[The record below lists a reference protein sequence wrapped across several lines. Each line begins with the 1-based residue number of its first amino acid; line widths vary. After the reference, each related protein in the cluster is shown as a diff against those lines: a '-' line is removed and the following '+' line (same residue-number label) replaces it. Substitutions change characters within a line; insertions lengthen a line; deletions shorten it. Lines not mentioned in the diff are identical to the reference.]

1 MTSLRVSIS
10 QITAV
15 VLCTGCATLNTPEL
29 TLEEVVRQP
38 SPITTEKVCYRG
50 WEIVSKVEHADPK
63 LEERST
69 FDALYGREFGVLD
82 LKVTMN
88 RPDREPLCRMVW
100 IEIPIIHSRYP
111 ALFEASE
118 TLVWECSC
126 DWRRCS
132 NAKAAKGKVELI
144 VPMEDG
150 GFVATVSVRVNG
162 FSFSSH
168 ISKEFPAEQPPAE
181 YVDR

>member
-1 MTSLRVSIS
+1 MTSLRVAIS
-10 QITAV
+10 QIIAV
-15 VLCTGCATLNTPEL
+15 VLCTGCAINTP
-29 TLEEVVRQP
+29 TLSVEEVGRQP
-38 SPITTEKVCYRG
+38 SPLTVESVCYRG
-50 WEIVSKVEHADPK
+50 WKIANTQGADPK
-63 LEERST
+63 LAEHNT
-69 FDALYGREFGVLD
+69 FDALYGREFGVLV
-82 LKVTMN
+82 LKVTTN
-88 RPDREPLCRMVW
+88 VPDLEPRCHMVW

-111 ALFEASE
+111 ALFEALE

-162 FSFSSH
+162 WSFSSH
-168 ISKEFPAEQPPAE
+168 NAEFHAEQPPAE

>member
-15 VLCTGCATLNTPEL
+15 VLCTGCAISTPDL
-29 TLEEVVRQP
+29 TPEEVVRQP
-38 SPITTEKVCYRG
+38 PAMTIERVCYRG
-50 WEIVSKVEHADPK
+50 WEIASKAEHANPK
-63 LEERST
+63 LAEANR
-69 FDALYGREFGVLD
+69 GVLD
-82 LKVTMN
+82 LKVTVN
-88 RPDREPLCRMVW
+88 VSDLGPRCHMVW

-132 NAKAAKGKVELI
+132 NAKAAKSKVELI
-144 VPMEDG
+144 APMEDG
-150 GFVATVSVRVNG
+150 GFVATDSVRVNG
-162 FSFSSH
+162 CSFSSYAN
-168 ISKEFPAEQPPAE
+168 SEFPAEQPPAE

>member
-15 VLCTGCATLNTPEL
+15 VLCTGCAINTPEL

-38 SPITTEKVCYRG
+38 TLTVEKVCYRG
-50 WEIVSKVEHADPK
+50 WEIVSKAEHADPK
-63 LEERST
+63 LEERNT

-82 LKVTMN
+82 LKVTTN
-88 RPDREPLCRMVW
+88 RPDREPSYYMVW

-150 GFVATVSVRVNG
+150 GFVAKVSVRATG
-162 FSFSSH
+162 FSFSSNMNN
-168 ISKEFPAEQPPAE
+168 EFDAEQPPAE

>member
-1 MTSLRVSIS
+1 MTGLRAAIS
-10 QITAV
+10 QIIPV

-38 SPITTEKVCYRG
+38 TLTVESVCYRG
-50 WEIVSKVEHADPK
+50 WGIVSKAEPANPE
-63 LEERST
+63 LAEASR
-69 FDALYGREFGVLD
+69 GVLD
-82 LKVTMN
+82 LKVTLN

-132 NAKAAKGKVELI
+132 NARAAKGKVELI

-150 GFVATVSVRVNG
+150 GFVAKVSVGVNG
-162 FSFSSH
+162 FSLSSTMNW
-168 ISKEFPAEQPPAE
+168 EFHAKQPPAE

>member
-1 MTSLRVSIS
+1 MTSLRVAIS
-10 QITAV
+10 QIIAV
-15 VLCTGCATLNTPEL
+15 VLCTGCAINTPDL
-29 TLEEVVRQP
+29 SVEEVVRQP
-38 SPITTEKVCYRG
+38 PTFTTEKVCYRG
-50 WEIVSKVEHADPK
+50 WEIVSRT
-63 LEERST
+63 ER
-69 FDALYGREFGVLD
+69 ANPGLAEANRGVFD

-88 RPDREPLCRMVW
+88 LPDREPVCRMMW
-100 IEIPIIHSRYP
+100 IEIPIIYSRYP

-118 TLVWECSC
+118 AFVWECSC
-126 DWRRCS
+126 DWRCS
-132 NAKAAKGKVELI
+132 NAKAANAKVDSI

-168 ISKEFPAEQPPAE
+168 INNEFPAEQPPAK

>member
-1 MTSLRVSIS
+1 MTSLRVAIS

-15 VLCTGCATLNTPEL
+15 VLCTGCAINTPEL

-38 SPITTEKVCYRG
+38 SPITTERVCYRG
-50 WEIVSKVEHADPK
+50 WEIVSKAERADPK
-63 LEERST
+63 LEERNT

-82 LKVTMN
+82 LKVTVN
-88 RPDREPLCRMVW
+88 RPDREPVCLMVW
-100 IEIPIIHSRYP
+100 IEIPIIYSRYP

-118 TLVWECSC
+118 AFVWECSC
-126 DWRRCS
+126 DWRCS
-132 NAKAAKGKVELI
+132 NAKAANAKVELI